1 MILSAQSLPQ
11 LIRSGEYRPSWLRSD
26 AVAGLTVA
34 AMLVPQAMA
43 YAELGGLPPSAG
55 FRAALIALPTYALIG
70 TSRHLGVGPEPG
82 TAVLAALTVA
92 PLAGGD
98 PDRYLAL
105 MALMAGLVGVFSLIA
120 GLLRLGF
127 IAELLSKPVLV
138 GYITGVG
145 LTLLSSQLASL
156 FGADITSGDFFPRF
170 AEFFTGLGSVDGPTT
185 AVGVGSLLV
194 IVGLRRFA
202 PTVPGALVALVLATV
217 SVVVFN
223 VGVSTVGDIDA
234 ALPTPGLPDVGL
246 SDVVD
251 LLGPAAGL
259 LLIAYTDNILTAR
272 SIATKQ
278 GYSIDPNRELLALGA
293 MNAAGAFGGGFPVSS
308 SASRSIV
315 PASLGSRS
323 QGSSLISFVAVI
335 VVLIAGRSLLA
346 EIPQAA
352 LAAVVVAAAFAVI
365 DVAGFR
371 KLFAISRSEAGLA
384 AITCLAILTVDLLF
398 GVLVALVLSGL
409 LMLHRVARPHDAIL
423 GQGEGLDGWIDARD
437 PRAAH
442 EPGLLV
448 YRFDAPLFFA
458 NADEYAKR
466 IAIALAQNPGE
477 EVHVILDFEGIGSMD
492 STAAER
498 IDQLYDEIQA
508 NGLTL
513 AIARANAEVLEVLD
527 RSGLSNRLGDE
538 ALFPTINAAVANF
551 RQRPS

>member
-1 MILSAQSLPQ
+1 MIQPAQSLPQ
-11 LIRSGEYRPSWLRSD
+11 LIRSGEFRPNWLRAD
-26 AVAGLTVA
+26 AIAGLTVA

-55 FRAALIALPTYALIG
+55 FRAALIALPIYALIG

-105 MALMAGLVGVFSLIA
+105 MALMAGLVGLFSLVA

-156 FGADITSGDFFPRF
+156 FGADVTAGDFFPRF
-170 AEFFTGLGSVDGPTT
+170 AEFLTGLGSIDGATT
-185 AVGVGSLLV
+185 AVGVGSLLI
-194 IVGLRRFA
+194 IVGLRRVA
-202 PTVPGALVALVLATV
+202 PTVPGALVALGLATIAV
-217 SVVVFN
+217 ALFDVD
-223 VGVSTVGDIDA
+223 VSTVGDIDA

-278 GYSIDPNRELLALGA
+278 GYSIDPNRELVALGA

-323 QGSSLISFVAVI
+323 QASSVISFVAVI
-335 VVLIAGRSLLA
+335 GVLIAGRSLLA
-346 EIPQAA
+346 EIPRAA

-365 DVAGFR
+365 DVAGFK
-371 KLFAISRSEAGLA
+371 KLFTISRPEAALA
-384 AITCLAILTVDLLF
+384 AITCMAILTVDLLF

-423 GQGEGLDGWIDARD
+423 GQGQGLDGWIDARD
-437 PRAAH
+437 PRAEH
-442 EPGLLV
+442 QPGLLV

-466 IAIALAQNPGE
+466 IALALDENPSE
-477 EVHVILDFEGIGSMD
+477 ETHVILDFEGIGSLD

-498 IDQLYDEIQA
+498 LEQLHDEITG

-513 AIARANAEVLEVLD
+513 AIARANTEVLEVID
-527 RSGLSNRLGDE
+527 RSGLGERLGE
-538 ALFPTINAAVANF
+538 GSIFPTINAAVAAF
-551 RQRPS
+551 RWSR

>member
-1 MILSAQSLPQ
+1 MTPVARSLPD
-11 LIRSGEYRPSWLRSD
+11 LVRAGDYRSSWLRPD
-26 AVAGLTVA
+26 TLAGLTVA

-55 FRAALIALPTYALIG
+55 FRAALIALPIYALIG

-105 MALMAGLVGVFSLIA
+105 MAALAGIVGGFALLA

-145 LTLLSSQLASL
+145 LTLLSSQLAPL
-156 FGADITSGDFFPRF
+156 FGADVTEGDFFPRF
-170 AEFFTGLGSVDGPTT
+170 WQFLTHLETIDGATAFVGLGTLT
-185 AVGVGSLLV
+185 V
-194 IVGLRRFA
+194 IMVLRRRR
-202 PTVPGALVALVLATV
+202 PTAPGALIGLILATA
-217 SVVVFN
+217 VVEAFDLE
-223 VGVSTVGDIDA
+223 VSTVGQIEA
-234 ALPTPGLPDVGL
+234 ALPRAAVPDVSM
-246 SDVVD
+246 SDLVS

-272 SIATKQ
+272 SIATKL
-278 GYSIDPNRELLALGA
+278 GYPVDANRELLALGA
-293 MNAAGAFGGGFPVSS
+293 MNGAGAFGGGFPVSS

-315 PASLGSRS
+315 PATLGSKT
-323 QGSSLISFVAVI
+323 QLSSLVSFAAVI
-335 VVLIAGRSLLA
+335 VLLLVGRDLLA
-346 EIPQAA
+346 EIPRSA

-365 DVAGFR
+365 DIEGFR
-371 KLFAISRSEAGLA
+371 HLLKVSPTEAALA
-384 AITCLAILTVDLLF
+384 AVTCLAILTVDLLF

-423 GQGEGLDGWIDARD
+423 GQGEGLDGWIDVRDERART
-437 PRAAH
+437 

-458 NADEYAKR
+458 NADEYGKR
-466 IAIALAQNPGE
+466 LIEALEANPSE
-477 EVHVILDFEGIGSMD
+477 ETHVILDFEGIGSLD

-498 IDQLYDEIQA
+498 LEQLHGEWA
-508 NGLTL
+508 AAGLTV
-513 AIARANAEVLEVLD
+513 AIARANDDVLEMME
-527 RSGLSNRLGDE
+527 RCGLVDVIGPDHIH
-538 ALFPTINAAVANF
+538 PTINAAVADF
-551 RQRPS
+551 RRRR

>member
-1 MILSAQSLPQ
+1 MTPTARSLPQ
-11 LIRSGEYRPSWLRSD
+11 LVQSGEFRPSWLRTD
-26 AVAGLTVA
+26 AIAGLTVA

-55 FRAALIALPTYALIG
+55 FRAALIALPIYALLG

-92 PLAGGD
+92 PLAAGD

-105 MALMAGLVGVFSLIA
+105 MALMAGLVGAFALLA

-127 IAELLSKPVLV
+127 IAELLSKPVLI

-145 LTLLSSQLASL
+145 LTLLSSQLASM
-156 FGADITSGDFFPRF
+156 FGADVTAGDFFPRF
-170 AEFFTGLGSVDGPTT
+170 AQFFTRLGSIDGATA

-194 IVGLRRFA
+194 IVGLRRA
-202 PTVPGALVALVLATV
+202 KPTVPGALIALAGATVAVALFDLDVT
-217 SVVVFN
+217 
-223 VGVSTVGDIDA
+223 TVGDIEA
-234 ALPTPGLPDVGL
+234 ALPTPGIPDVSL

-259 LLIAYTDNILTAR
+259 LLIAYSDNILTAR
-272 SIATKQ
+272 SIATKH
-278 GYSIDPNRELLALGA
+278 GYSIDPNRELVALGA

-308 SASRSIV
+308 SASRSII

-323 QGSSLISFVAVI
+323 QASSVVSFVAVI
-335 VVLIAGRSLLA
+335 IALIAGRSLLA
-346 EIPQAA
+346 EIPRAA

-365 DVAGFR
+365 DLAGFA
-371 KLFAISRSEAGLA
+371 KLFTISRMETALA
-384 AITCLAILTVDLLF
+384 AVTCLAILTVDLLF

-423 GQGEGLDGWIDARD
+423 GQGDGLDGWIDVSD
-437 PRAAH
+437 SRAH
-442 EPGLLV
+442 TEPGLLV
-448 YRFDAPLFFA
+448 YRFSAPLFFA

-466 IAIALAQNPGE
+466 LAAALERNPSD
-477 EVHVILDFEGIGSMD
+477 EVHAILDFEGIGSID

-498 IDQLYDEIQA
+498 LEQLHEDFTA
-508 NGLTL
+508 TGLSI
-513 AIARANAEVLEVLD
+513 AIARANAEVLDVMQ
-527 RSGLSNRLGDE
+527 RSGLTEVIGAEHLH
-538 ALFPTINAAVANF
+538 PTINAAVADF
-551 RQRPS
+551 RRRQA

>member
-1 MILSAQSLPQ
+1 VIPSAQSLPQ
-11 LIRSGEYRPSWLRSD
+11 LIRSGEFRPNWLRTD
-26 AVAGLTVA
+26 AIAGVTVA

-55 FRAALIALPTYALIG
+55 FRAALIALPIYALIG

-105 MALMAGLVGVFSLIA
+105 MALLAGLVGLFSLVA

-156 FGADITSGDFFPRF
+156 FGADVTSGDFFPRF
-170 AEFFTGLGSVDGPTT
+170 AEFFTDLSSIDGATT
-185 AVGVGSLLV
+185 AVGVGSLFV
-194 IVGLRRFA
+194 IVGLRRVA
-202 PTVPGALVALVLATV
+202 PTVPGALVALGLATIAGAL
-217 SVVVFN
+217 FDLD
-223 VGVSTVGDIDA
+223 VSTVGDIDA

-272 SIATKQ
+272 SIATKL
-278 GYSIDPNRELLALGA
+278 GYSIDPNRELVALGA
-293 MNAAGAFGGGFPVSS
+293 MNAVGAFGGGFPVSS

-315 PASLGSRS
+315 PSSLGSRS
-323 QGSSLISFVAVI
+323 QASSVISFVAVI
-335 VVLIAGRSLLA
+335 GVLIAGRSWLA
-346 EIPQAA
+346 EIPRAA

-365 DVAGFR
+365 DIAGFK
-371 KLFAISRSEAGLA
+371 KLFTISRPEAALA
-384 AITCLAILTVDLLF
+384 GITCMAILTVDLLF

-437 PRAAH
+437 PRATH

-466 IAIALAQNPGE
+466 LVAALAANPSE
-477 EVHVILDFEGIGSMD
+477 ERHVILDFEGIGSID

-498 IDQLYDEIQA
+498 LDQLYDEVTLH
-508 NGLTL
+508 GMTL
-513 AIARANAEVLEVLD
+513 AVARANAEVLEVLD
-527 RSGLSNRLGDE
+527 RSGLSDRLGNS
-538 ALFPTINAAVANF
+538 ALFPTINAAVAAF
-551 RQRPS
+551 RAT